1 MDPVRSADPL
11 DRAIIAGAA
20 RALRSRAARQRERAS
35 AWTVMTADSRGQPVP
50 ILTGEA
56 AIFVRIAE
64 VLEATAQDL
73 ARDLCHDLRGT
84 KGS

>member
-1 MDPVRSADPL
+1 MVRL
-11 DRAIIAGAA
+11 DEAGAGTGI
-20 RALRSRAARQRERAS
+20 ALCG
-35 AWTVMTADSRGQPVP
+35 D
-50 ILTGEA
+50 EA
-56 AIFVRIAE
+56 AISVQIAE